1 MLSLSSVSRSTEYD
15 KILFTKLALP
25 GSCQQAVE
33 KDVEE
38 YSRSERTIVL
48 NYYCCVSLTRS
59 QGYGIIQPGGLNL
72 AVDVGARYSAHKFTA
87 WTVST

>member
-1 MLSLSSVSRSTEYD
+1 VSYVKLVKLSRSTEYD
-15 KILFTKLALP
+15 KILLTKLALP

-33 KDVEE
+33 KDNHAKLLLVA
-38 YSRSERTIVL
+38 YS
-48 NYYCCVSLTRS
+48 CVSLTRS

-72 AVDVGARYSAHKFTA
+72 AVDVGEQYSAHKFTA